1 MGKVSELYAL
11 LEDLKRNGEAV
22 VSAAEELGKMLC
34 AENEAPGSETAGPAS
49 TEGETTGPNE
59 PAAQPERTIT
69 LQELRG
75 VLAKLNKRGFKADV
89 KKLLQDYGAERLSS
103 LDSSKYAAVMAEA
116 EVIGDA

>member
-22 VSAAEELGKMLC
+22 VSAADELGKMLC
-34 AENEAPGSETAGPAS
+34 AEDEAPGSETAGPAS
-49 TEGETTGPNE
+49 TEDETTGPNE
-59 PAAQPERTIT
+59 PAAQPGRTIT

-103 LDSSKYAAVMAEA
+103 LDPSKYAAVMAEA
-116 EVIGDA
+116 EGIGNA